1 MLKRIV
7 FIRSGETD
15 WNFEGRFQGWVAAP
29 LNEHGRLQVSR
40 LANFVRHIGLKRL
53 YTSDSRRARQTAEIL
68 SERLEFEPTFDE
80 RLREQNVGIWQ
91 GLTVPE
97 MHGWY
102 PEEYEKLQAD
112 PIGFQIP
119 GGESRQQVEE
129 RVVDALREYIEN
141 ANDESIDTVG
151 IISHTTSIEAM
162 LIDLV
167 PDIDMTEGKFGNSS
181 VSTLARQDGVWRVV
195 AVNDVMHLEGLESR
209 YMPRDMR
216 GETTG

>member
-1 MLKRIV
+1 
-7 FIRSGETD
+7 
-15 WNFEGRFQGWVAAP
+15 
-29 LNEHGRLQVSR
+29 
-40 LANFVRHIGLKRL
+40 LKRL
-53 YTSDSRRARQTAEIL
+53 YSSDSRRARQTAEIL
-68 SERLEFEPTFDE
+68 SERLEFEPIFDE

-102 PEEYEKLQAD
+102 PEEYKQLQAD

-119 GGESRQQVEE
+119 GGESRQQVED
-129 RVVDALREYIEN
+129 RVVDALRGYIEN
-141 ANDESIDTVG
+141 ADDEGIDTIG

-162 LIDLV
+162 LLDLV
-167 PDIDMTEGKFGNSS
+167 PDINMAEDKFGNSS
-181 VSTLARQDGVWRVV
+181 VSTIARQDNVWRMV

-216 GETTG
+216 GETTE